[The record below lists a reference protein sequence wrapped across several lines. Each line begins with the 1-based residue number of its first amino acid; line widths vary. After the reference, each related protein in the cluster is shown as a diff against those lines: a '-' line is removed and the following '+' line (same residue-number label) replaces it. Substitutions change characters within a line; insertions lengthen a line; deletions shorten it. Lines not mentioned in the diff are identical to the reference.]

1 MRRHEL
7 LTAHGD
13 RREGNIDVVGIWL
26 CAVGLPGGDARRLHP
41 HTMLSA
47 LTEGMMPMKTDIA
60 AERIGWWS
68 LLAVVAILI
77 ILVALFGWL

>member
-1 MRRHEL
+1 
-7 LTAHGD
+7 
-13 RREGNIDVVGIWL
+13 
-26 CAVGLPGGDARRLHP
+26 
-41 HTMLSA
+41 MLSA

-68 LLAVVAILI
+68 LLAVVAILV